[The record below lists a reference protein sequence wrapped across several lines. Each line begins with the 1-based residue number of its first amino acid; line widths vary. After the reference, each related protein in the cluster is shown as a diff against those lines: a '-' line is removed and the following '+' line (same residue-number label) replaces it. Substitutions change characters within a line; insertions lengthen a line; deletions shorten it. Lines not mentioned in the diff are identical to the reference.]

1 LGLEKADLQRG
12 KKVAILV
19 QLPEYLTAVKNMS
32 EKVRR
37 ENGNGGYKQE
47 LTKQTEE
54 LLHLYIKIF

>member
-1 LGLEKADLQRG
+1 MGLEKADLQRG

-19 QLPEYLTAVKNMS
+19 QLPVQLKNMP
-32 EKVRR
+32 EKVLR

>member
-1 LGLEKADLQRG
+1 LPERPGKSGLTERRR
-12 KKVAILV
+12 VAILV
-19 QLPEYLTAVKNMS
+19 QLHVQLKNMP